1 MPFFLRIYK
10 KKFNFFSLGAFRDLS
25 FKILEKLKKIF
36 PEFSP
41 YKLSERSAKITG
53 SVQLHYHHDCT
64 VPVPAQCGLL
74 GVSLFPY

>member
-1 MPFFLRIYK
+1 MIRQQFFLGVEYMPFFLRIYK

-64 VPVPAQCGLL
+64 VL
-74 GVSLFPY
+74 